1 MPNIAALSHRDT
13 TRKEIDNKVSSERQ
27 LSYCMHSLAKH
38 EDFDRRHTQKLIL
51 RLIENRVIRV
61 YLNGGEEKC
70 AERRILSIV
79 GFFFFVF
86 ILHWC
91 NCAKHSRF
99 SVDSGILHP

>member
-1 MPNIAALSHRDT
+1 
-13 TRKEIDNKVSSERQ
+13 
-27 LSYCMHSLAKH
+27 MHSLAKH

-79 GFFFFVF
+79 GFFFFWYSSYTGV
-86 ILHWC
+86 IVQSIRVSL
-91 NCAKHSRF
+91 
-99 SVDSGILHP
+99 